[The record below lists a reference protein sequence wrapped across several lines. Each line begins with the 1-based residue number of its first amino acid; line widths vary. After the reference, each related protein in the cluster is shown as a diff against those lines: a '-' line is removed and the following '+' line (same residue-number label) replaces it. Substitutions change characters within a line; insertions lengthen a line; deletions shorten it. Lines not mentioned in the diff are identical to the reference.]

1 MEAIH
6 EENHLRRIGPLL
18 GDIGKRIKRAVNYQ
32 VRACAEGCAHAFI
45 VD

>member
-18 GDIGKRIKRAVNYQ
+18 GDIGKRTAIFGRSA
-32 VRACAEGCAHAFI
+32 AG
-45 VD
+45 